1 MFIRVVALR
10 YQHYG
15 VPQLPQHSQSPC
27 LWELWHFFIKTTE
40 CHNSHKHSQSS
51 CLWHSV
57 IHTRV
62 PQLANIVR
70 VHVCGI
76 SLSTPRSATTPTN
89 IVRVHVCGTSLST
102 PWSAT
107 TPKNSQSPCLW
118 ELWHFFINTTECH
131 NSHNIVSPCLWE
143 LWHFFI
149 NTMECHN
156 SQT

>member
-1 MFIRVVALR
+1 MFIGVVALR

-76 SLSTPRSATTPTN
+76 SLSTP
-89 IVRVHVCGTSLST
+89 
-102 PWSAT
+102 WSAT
-107 TPKNSQSPCLW
+107 TSKNSQSPCLW